1 MILHKLSAFSLVLWL
16 LFQTTVAPV
25 NKPAEI
31 KPEEL
36 SPELKIKA
44 VELLKAVARESQQFA
59 LPENRIRAQTLV
71 ADLMWE
77 EDEKAAR
84 AMFQNALVELQN
96 LFAAVADAGGVADE
110 MKSAEQAELY
120 GKRYAL
126 SELRREYVLTLAP
139 RDPQTALGALQSLKS
154 NDNQPSEGYD
164 PLSEQGLELQLAA
177 AIAKKDPD
185 KAYSL
190 AKNQLKDGISYQL
203 VESLKDLYKKDSE
216 LAAKLS
222 RDVLAKAKSVKIRTP
237 SANATNMSGNMSGTT
252 NISIGTTTGN
262 TTMIGDTNRPAV
274 TEIDFWQV
282 SSFLSAVSD
291 LNRQAAR
298 DKDKKLVPS
307 LTESEMKELVEL
319 LGNAFL
325 AERNPAPYA
334 LSSTMKDIARYSPAL
349 AQRIR
354 ARLGAEAVT
363 QLESQVE
370 SSSYYTEK
378 EGKTADELL
387 AEAEKSGGEM
397 RDTRLADAVWKALEE
412 QDAEKAQTI
421 ASKIKDRKS
430 YAYVFE
436 QIETALPL
444 AKARK
449 GDLQEVRKI
458 LATLSTDTERIN
470 TIAELAT
477 TLAAKNDTEAAKKL
491 LEEAVQLLPG
501 RVKNQ
506 EQLTASLQVVYAYS
520 LADPEQAFA
529 MIENNIAQMNEIINA
544 GVTLDEFYEYGSVE
558 NGELMFSAMNRHGL
572 MHVPRATDLVKNLAK
587 ADFDRAANL
596 AEKFGRPEIRLF
608 VRLKLTQSLLDPKA
622 AEREKTER
630 EQAQG
635 EYEGH

>member
-16 LFQTTVAPV
+16 LFQTTVPPI
-25 NKPAEI
+25 NKPAEN

-36 SPELKIKA
+36 SPELKTKA
-44 VELLKAVARESQQFA
+44 VELLKAVSRESQQFA
-59 LPENRIRAQTLV
+59 LPENRIRAQTLA
-71 ADLMWE
+71 ADLMWD

-96 LFAAVADAGGVADE
+96 LLASIETTTDAPDE
-110 MKSAEQAELY
+110 AKLSSKQAEDY
-120 GKRYAL
+120 SKRYAI

-139 RDPQTALGALQSLKS
+139 HDPQMALGALQSLKS
-154 NDNQPSEGYD
+154 NDKQPGEGYD
-164 PLSEQGLELQLAA
+164 PMSEQGLELQLAA

-237 SANATNMSGNMSGTT
+237 SAASANVSNMSGTMT
-252 NISIGTTTGN
+252 NANISIS
-262 TTMIGDTNRPAV
+262 GDTMRPAV

-282 SSFLSAVSD
+282 SSFLSAVSE

-298 DKDKKLVPS
+298 DKDKKLVPA

-334 LSSTMKDIARYSPAL
+334 LSSTMKDISRYSPAL

-354 ARLGAEAVT
+354 ARLGAEAVS
-363 QLESQVE
+363 QLESQAE

-387 AEAEKSGGEM
+387 AEAEKSDAGM

-412 QDAEKAQTI
+412 EDAEKAQTI

-458 LATLSTDTERIN
+458 LATLSSDTERIN

-558 NGELMFSAMNRHGL
+558 NGELLFSAMNRHGL
-572 MHVPRATDLVKNLAK
+572 MHVQRATDLVKNLAK
-587 ADFDRAANL
+587 ADFVHTAAL

-622 AEREKTER
+622 ADREKTER

>member
-25 NKPAEI
+25 NQPADAKPD
-31 KPEEL
+31 EL
-36 SPELKIKA
+36 APELKVKA
-44 VELLKAVARESQQFA
+44 VELLNAVARESQQFG
-59 LPENRIRAQTLV
+59 LPENRVRAQIVV
-71 ADLMWE
+71 ADLMWN

-96 LFAAVADAGGVADE
+96 LFAGIANPVVSEE
-110 MKSAEQAELY
+110 MKAAEQAEAY
-120 GKRYAL
+120 TKRYAL

-139 RDPQTALGALQSLKS
+139 HDPQTALDALQSLKS
-154 NDNQPSEGYD
+154 NDAEASEGYD
-164 PLSEQGLELQLAA
+164 PLSNQALELQLAA

-185 KAYSL
+185 KAYNL

-222 RDVLAKAKSVKIRTP
+222 RDILGKAKSVKIRTP
-237 SANATNMSGNMSGTT
+237 SAANAAAMSNTAMMTNVNVSNSAVA
-252 NISIGTTTGN
+252 S
-262 TTMIGDTNRPAV
+262 RPEV

-298 DKDKKLVPS
+298 DKDKKLVPA
-307 LTESEMKELVEL
+307 LTDNEMKELVEL
-319 LGNAFL
+319 IGNAFL
-325 AERNPAPYA
+325 AEKTPAPYA
-334 LSSTMKDIARYSPAL
+334 LSSAMKDIARYAPAL

-354 ARLGAEAVT
+354 TRLGAEAVK
-363 QLESQVE
+363 QLESQAE
-370 SSSYYTEK
+370 SNSYYTDK

-387 AEAEKSGGEM
+387 AEAEKSTADM
-397 RDTRLADAVWKALEE
+397 RDSRLADAVWKALEE
-412 QDAEKAQTI
+412 QDAEKAQMI
-421 ASKIKDRKS
+421 AGKIKDRKS
-430 YAYVFE
+430 YGYVFE
-436 QIETALPL
+436 QVETALPL
-444 AKARK
+444 AKARQ
-449 GDLQEVRKI
+449 GDLQEVRKM
-458 LATLSTDTERIN
+458 LATLSSDTERIN
-470 TIAELAT
+470 TISELAT
-477 TLAAKNDTEAAKKL
+477 TLAAKNDRETAKKIL
-491 LEEAVQLLPG
+491 AEAVQLLPG

-506 EQLTASLQVVYAYS
+506 EQLTASLQVVHAYS
-520 LADPEQAFA
+520 LADSEQAFA
-529 MIENNIAQMNEIINA
+529 LLENNIAQMNEIINA

-558 NGELMFSAMNRHGL
+558 RDELLYSAMNRHGL
-572 MHVPRATDLVKNLAK
+572 MHVQRASELMKNLAK
-587 ADFDRAANL
+587 ADFVRAVNL

-608 VRLKLTQSLLDPKA
+608 VRLKLAQSLLDPNA

>member
-16 LFQTTVAPV
+16 LFQTTVPPV
-25 NKPAEI
+25 NKPAEN

-36 SPELKIKA
+36 SPELKTKA

-59 LPENRIRAQTLV
+59 LPENRVRAQTLA
-71 ADLMWE
+71 ADLMWN

-139 RDPQTALGALQSLKS
+139 RDPQMALGALQSLKS
-154 NDNQPSEGYD
+154 NDKQPGEGYD
-164 PLSEQGLELQLAA
+164 PMSEQGLELQLAA

-222 RDVLAKAKSVKIRTP
+222 RDILAKAKSVKIRTP
-237 SANATNMSGNMSGTT
+237 SAASANTTNMSGTINT
-252 NISIGTTTGN
+252 NTSIS
-262 TTMIGDTNRPAV
+262 GDTMRPAV

-298 DKDKKLVPS
+298 DKDKKLVPA
-307 LTESEMKELVEL
+307 LTEAEMKELVEL

-325 AERNPAPYA
+325 AERNSAPYA
-334 LSSTMKDIARYSPAL
+334 LSSTMKDIARYSPTL

-354 ARLGAEAVT
+354 ARLGAEAVS
-363 QLESQVE
+363 QLESQIE

-387 AEAEKSGGEM
+387 AEAEKSGAEM

-412 QDAEKAQTI
+412 EDAEKAQTI

-436 QIETALPL
+436 QIETTLPL

-458 LATLSTDTERIN
+458 LATLSSDTERIN

-506 EQLTASLQVVYAYS
+506 EQLSASLQVVYAYS

-558 NGELMFSAMNRHGL
+558 NGELLFSAMNRHGL
-572 MHVPRATDLVKNLAK
+572 MHVQRATDLVKNLAK

-608 VRLKLTQSLLDPKA
+608 VRLKLAQSLLDPKA

>member
-16 LFQTTVAPV
+16 LFQTTVPPV
-25 NKPAEI
+25 NKPAEN

-59 LPENRIRAQTLV
+59 LPENRIRAQTLA

-237 SANATNMSGNMSGTT
+237 SAASANVSNISGTMTT
-252 NISIGTTTGN
+252 NTSIS
-262 TTMIGDTNRPAV
+262 GDTMRPAV

-298 DKDKKLVPS
+298 DKDKKLVPA
-307 LTESEMKELVEL
+307 LTEAEMKELVEL

-325 AERNPAPYA
+325 VERTPAPYA
-334 LSSTMKDIARYSPAL
+334 LSSTMKDIVRYSPAL

-354 ARLGAEAVT
+354 ARLGAEAVS

-387 AEAEKSGGEM
+387 AEAEKSGAEM

-412 QDAEKAQTI
+412 EDAEKAQTI

-430 YAYVFE
+430 YGYVFE

-458 LATLSTDTERIN
+458 LATLSTDAERIN

-506 EQLTASLQVVYAYS
+506 EQLTVSMQVVYAYS

-572 MHVPRATDLVKNLAK
+572 MHVQRATDLVKNLAK
-587 ADFDRAANL
+587 ADFDRTANL

-608 VRLKLTQSLLDPKA
+608 VRLKLTQSLLDSKA

>member
-16 LFQTTVAPV
+16 LFQTTVPPV
-25 NKPAEI
+25 NKPAEN

-36 SPELKIKA
+36 SQELKIKA

-59 LPENRIRAQTLV
+59 LPENRIRAQTLA
-71 ADLMWE
+71 ADLMWD

-96 LFAAVADAGGVADE
+96 LFAAVADAGGIADE
-110 MKSAEQAELY
+110 MKSTEQAELY

-139 RDPQTALGALQSLKS
+139 HDPQMALGALQSLKS
-154 NDNQPSEGYD
+154 NDKQPGEGYD

-237 SANATNMSGNMSGTT
+237 SAASANTTNMSGTMNT
-252 NISIGTTTGN
+252 NTSIS
-262 TTMIGDTNRPAV
+262 GDTLRPAV

-298 DKDKKLVPS
+298 DKDKKLVPA

-334 LSSTMKDIARYSPAL
+334 LSSAMKDIARYSPTL

-354 ARLGAEAVT
+354 ARLGAEAVR

-387 AEAEKSGGEM
+387 AEAEKSDAEM

-458 LATLSTDTERIN
+458 LATLSSDTERIN

-506 EQLTASLQVVYAYS
+506 EQLMASLQVVYAYS

-558 NGELMFSAMNRHGL
+558 NGELLFSAMNRHGL
-572 MHVPRATDLVKNLAK
+572 MHVQRATDLVKNLAK
-587 ADFDRAANL
+587 ADFDRTAAL

>member
-16 LFQTTVAPV
+16 LFQSATAPV
-25 NKPAEI
+25 NKPADN
-31 KPEEL
+31 KPDEL
-36 SPELKIKA
+36 SPELKTKA
-44 VELLKAVARESQQFA
+44 VELLNAVARESQQFA
-59 LPENRIRAQTLV
+59 FPENRVRAQTLA
-71 ADLMWE
+71 ADLMWN

-96 LFAAVADAGGVADE
+96 LFAQLAEVGNVEDE
-110 MKSAEQAELY
+110 MKSSEQAELY
-120 GKRYAL
+120 SKRYAL
-126 SELRREYVLTLAP
+126 SELRRDYVLTIAP
-139 RDPQTALGALQSLKS
+139 HDPQMALSALQSLKS
-154 NDNQPSEGYD
+154 GGNQTTEGYD

-177 AIAKKDPD
+177 AIAKKDPE

-203 VESLKDLYKKDSE
+203 VESLKDLFKKDSE

-222 RDVLAKAKSVKIRTP
+222 RDILAKTKSVKIRTP
-237 SANATNMSGNMSGTT
+237 SANTT
-252 NISIGTTTGN
+252 NTTVMTN
-262 TTMIGDTNRPAV
+262 ANSVTMSVETTRQTV

-282 SSFLSAVSD
+282 SSFLSAVSE

-298 DKDKKLVPS
+298 DKEKKLVPA
-307 LTESEMKELVEL
+307 LTDSEMKELVEL

-325 AERNPAPYA
+325 AEKTPAPYA
-334 LSSTMKDIARYSPAL
+334 LTTAMRDIARYSPAL

-354 ARLGAEAVT
+354 AKLGAEAVR
-363 QLESQVE
+363 QLENQAE

-378 EGKTADELL
+378 EGKNADELL
-387 AEAEKSGGEM
+387 AEAEKSSAEM
-397 RDTRLADAVWKALEE
+397 RDSRLADAVWKAIEE
-412 QDAEKAQTI
+412 QDPEKAQTI

-430 YAYVFE
+430 YSYIFE
-436 QIETALPL
+436 QVETALPL

-458 LATLSTDTERIN
+458 LATLSTNAERVS
-470 TIAELAT
+470 TITELAT
-477 TLAAKNDTEAAKKL
+477 TLAAKNENETAKKV
-491 LEEAVQLLPG
+491 LEEALQLLPG
-501 RVKNQ
+501 RLKNQ
-506 EQLTASLQVVYAYS
+506 ESLTSSLQVAYAYS

-544 GVTLDEFYEYGSVE
+544 GVTLDEFYDYGSVE
-558 NGELMFSAMNRHGL
+558 NGELLFSAMNRQGL
-572 MHVPRATDLVKNLAK
+572 MHVQRATDLMKNLAK
-587 ADFDRAANL
+587 ADFARAANL
-596 AEKFGRPEIRLF
+596 AEKFVRPEIRLF
-608 VRLKLTQSLLDPKA
+608 VRLKLAQSLLDPQA

>member
-25 NKPAEI
+25 NNPAAKPD
-31 KPEEL
+31 EL
-36 SPELKIKA
+36 APELKIKA
-44 VELLKAVARESQQFA
+44 VELLNAVARESQQFG
-59 LPENRIRAQTLV
+59 LPENRVRAQIV
-71 ADLMWE
+71 AADLMWD

-96 LFAAVADAGGVADE
+96 LFAGIADPAVSEE
-110 MKSAEQAELY
+110 MKTAEQAEAY
-120 GKRYAL
+120 TKRYAL

-139 RDPQTALGALQSLKS
+139 RDPQTALNALQSLKF
-154 NDNQPSEGYD
+154 DDTHASEGYD
-164 PLSEQGLELQLAA
+164 PLSNQALELQLAA

-185 KAYSL
+185 KAYNL

-222 RDVLAKAKSVKIRTP
+222 RDILAKAKSVKIRTP
-237 SANATNMSGNMSGTT
+237 SANMSNTAVMTNA
-252 NISIGTTTGN
+252 NISTSAVSS
-262 TTMIGDTNRPAV
+262 RPEV

-298 DKDKKLVPS
+298 DKDKKLVPA

-319 LGNAFL
+319 IGNAFL
-325 AERNPAPYA
+325 AERNAAPYS
-334 LSSTMKDIARYSPAL
+334 LSSVMKDIARYSPAL

-354 ARLGAEAVT
+354 VRLGAEAVK
-363 QLESQVE
+363 QLESQAE
-370 SSSYYTEK
+370 SSSYYTDK
-378 EGKTADELL
+378 EGKSADELL
-387 AEAEKSGGEM
+387 AEAEKTIGEM
-397 RDTRLADAVWKALEE
+397 RDSRFSDAVLKALEE

-421 ASKIKDRKS
+421 AGKIKDRKS
-430 YAYVFE
+430 YAYIFE
-436 QIETALPL
+436 QVETALPL

-449 GDLQEVRKI
+449 GDLQEVRKV
-458 LATLSTDTERIN
+458 LATLSSDTERIS
-470 TIAELAT
+470 TISELAI
-477 TLAAKNDTEAAKKL
+477 TLANKNDREAAKKL

-506 EQLTASLQVVYAYS
+506 EQLTASLQVVHAYS
-520 LADPEQAFA
+520 LADSEQAFA
-529 MIENNIAQMNEIINA
+529 MLENNIAQMNEIINA

-558 NGELMFSAMNRHGL
+558 RDELLYSAMNRHGL
-572 MHVPRATDLVKNLAK
+572 MHVQRASELMKNLAK
-587 ADFDRAANL
+587 ADFTRAANL

-608 VRLKLTQSLLDPKA
+608 VRLKLAQALLDPNA
-622 AEREKTER
+622 ATREKTER

>member
-16 LFQTTVAPV
+16 LFQTTVPPV
-25 NKPAEI
+25 NKPAEN

-59 LPENRIRAQTLV
+59 LPENRIRAQTLA
-71 ADLMWE
+71 ADLMWD

-177 AIAKKDPD
+177 AIARKDPD

-222 RDVLAKAKSVKIRTP
+222 RDILAKAKSVKIRTP
-237 SANATNMSGNMSGTT
+237 SAASGNMSNMTTMTT
-252 NISIGTTTGN
+252 NTSIS
-262 TTMIGDTNRPAV
+262 GDAMRPAV

-298 DKDKKLVPS
+298 DKDKKLVPA
-307 LTESEMKELVEL
+307 LTEAEMKELVEL

-325 AERNPAPYA
+325 AERTPAPYA
-334 LSSTMKDIARYSPAL
+334 LSTAMKDIARYSPAL

-354 ARLGAEAVT
+354 AKLGAEAVT

-387 AEAEKSGGEM
+387 AEAEKSDAGM

-458 LATLSTDTERIN
+458 LSTLSSDTERIN

-529 MIENNIAQMNEIINA
+529 MIESNIAQMNEIINA

-572 MHVPRATDLVKNLAK
+572 MHVQRATDLVKNLAK

>member
-1 MILHKLSAFSLVLWL
+1 
-16 LFQTTVAPV
+16 
-25 NKPAEI
+25 
-31 KPEEL
+31 
-36 SPELKIKA
+36 
-44 VELLKAVARESQQFA
+44 
-59 LPENRIRAQTLV
+59 
-71 ADLMWE
+71 
-77 EDEKAAR
+77 
-84 AMFQNALVELQN
+84 
-96 LFAAVADAGGVADE
+96 
-110 MKSAEQAELY
+110 
-120 GKRYAL
+120 
-126 SELRREYVLTLAP
+126 
-139 RDPQTALGALQSLKS
+139 
-154 NDNQPSEGYD
+154 
-164 PLSEQGLELQLAA
+164 
-177 AIAKKDPD
+177 
-185 KAYSL
+185 
-190 AKNQLKDGISYQL
+190 
-203 VESLKDLYKKDSE
+203 LYKKDSE

-222 RDVLAKAKSVKIRTP
+222 RDILAKAKSVKIRTP
-237 SANATNMSGNMSGTT
+237 SAASANMSNMSGTMNT
-252 NISIGTTTGN
+252 NTSIS
-262 TTMIGDTNRPAV
+262 GDMMRPAV

-282 SSFLSAVSD
+282 TSFLSAVSD

-298 DKDKKLVPS
+298 DKDKKLVPA
-307 LTESEMKELVEL
+307 LTEAEMKELVEL

-334 LSSTMKDIARYSPAL
+334 LSTAMKDIARYSPAL

-354 ARLGAEAVT
+354 ARLGAEAVS

-387 AEAEKSGGEM
+387 AEAEKSDAGM

-412 QDAEKAQTI
+412 EDAEKAQTI

-458 LATLSTDTERIN
+458 LVTLSSDTERIN

-477 TLAAKNDTEAAKKL
+477 TLAAKNELEAAKKL

-544 GVTLDEFYEYGSVE
+544 GVTLDEFYKYGSVE
-558 NGELMFSAMNRHGL
+558 NGELLFSAMNRHGL
-572 MHVPRATDLVKNLAK
+572 MHVQRATDLVKNLAK

>member
-16 LFQTTVAPV
+16 LFQSTVAPV
-25 NKPAEI
+25 NKPADN

-36 SPELKIKA
+36 SPELKTKA

-59 LPENRIRAQTLV
+59 LPENRARAQTV
-71 ADLMWE
+71 AADLMWD

-96 LFAAVADAGGVADE
+96 LFAAVADGIADE
-110 MKSAEQAELY
+110 MKSSEQAELY
-120 GKRYAL
+120 SKRHAL
-126 SELRREYVLTLAP
+126 SVLRREYVLTLAP
-139 RDPQTALGALQSLKS
+139 RDPQTALSALQSLKS
-154 NDNQPSEGYD
+154 NDKQPSEGYD

-237 SANATNMSGNMSGTT
+237 SANASNMGGMGN
-252 NISIGTTTGN
+252 IGVVNGN
-262 TTMIGDTNRPAV
+262 TSISGDITRPAV

-298 DKDKKLVPS
+298 DKDKKLVPA
-307 LTESEMKELVEL
+307 LTEAEMKELVEL
-319 LGNAFL
+319 LGNSFL

-334 LSSTMKDIARYSPAL
+334 LTSTMKDIARYSPAL

-354 ARLGAEAVT
+354 ARLGAEAVS

-387 AEAEKSGGEM
+387 AEAEKSDAGM

-412 QDAEKAQTI
+412 EDAEKAQTI

-436 QIETALPL
+436 QIETVLPL

-458 LATLSTDTERIN
+458 LATLSSDTERIN

-558 NGELMFSAMNRHGL
+558 NGELLFSAMNRHGL
-572 MHVPRATDLVKNLAK
+572 MHVQRATDLVKNLAK
-587 ADFDRAANL
+587 VNFDRTAAL
-596 AEKFGRPEIRLF
+596 AEKFGRLEIRLF
-608 VRLKLTQSLLDPKA
+608 VRLKLAQSLLDPKA

>member
-16 LFQTTVAPV
+16 LFQTTVPPV
-25 NKPAEI
+25 NKPAEN

-59 LPENRIRAQTLV
+59 LPENRVRAQTLA

-222 RDVLAKAKSVKIRTP
+222 RDILAKAKSVKIRTP
-237 SANATNMSGNMSGTT
+237 SAASGNMSGTMNT
-252 NISIGTTTGN
+252 NTSISVD
-262 TTMIGDTNRPAV
+262 TMRPAV

-298 DKDKKLVPS
+298 DKDKKLVPA
-307 LTESEMKELVEL
+307 LTEAEMKELVEL

-325 AERNPAPYA
+325 AERTPAPYA
-334 LSSTMKDIARYSPAL
+334 LSSAMKDIARYSPTL

-387 AEAEKSGGEM
+387 AEAEKSGSEM

-436 QIETALPL
+436 QIETTLP
-444 AKARK
+444 
-449 GDLQEVRKI
+449 
-458 LATLSTDTERIN
+458 
-470 TIAELAT
+470 
-477 TLAAKNDTEAAKKL
+477 
-491 LEEAVQLLPG
+491 
-501 RVKNQ
+501 
-506 EQLTASLQVVYAYS
+506 
-520 LADPEQAFA
+520 
-529 MIENNIAQMNEIINA
+529 
-544 GVTLDEFYEYGSVE
+544 
-558 NGELMFSAMNRHGL
+558 
-572 MHVPRATDLVKNLAK
+572 
-587 ADFDRAANL
+587 
-596 AEKFGRPEIRLF
+596 
-608 VRLKLTQSLLDPKA
+608 
-622 AEREKTER
+622 
-630 EQAQG
+630 
-635 EYEGH
+635 

>member
-16 LFQTTVAPV
+16 LFQSTTAPV
-25 NKPAEI
+25 TKPAEN
-31 KPEEL
+31 KPDEL
-36 SPELKIKA
+36 SPELKTKA
-44 VELLKAVARESQQFA
+44 VELLNAVGRESQQFA

-71 ADLMWE
+71 ADLMWN

-84 AMFQNALVELQN
+84 ALFQNALVELQN
-96 LFAAVADAGGVADE
+96 LFASVANAESAPDE
-110 MKSAEQAELY
+110 IKSSEQAELY
-120 GKRYAL
+120 GKRYSL

-139 RDPQTALGALQSLKS
+139 RDPQTALNALQSLKS
-154 NDNQPSEGYD
+154 NDVPPSDAYN
-164 PLSEQGLELQLAA
+164 PLSEEALELQLAA

-185 KAYSL
+185 KAYNL

-203 VESLKDLYKKDSE
+203 VESLKDLYTKDSE

-222 RDVLAKAKSVKIRTP
+222 RDILAKIKSVKIRTP
-237 SANATNMSGNMSGTT
+237 TAESGVANTAVTTNANISMSGDTT
-252 NISIGTTTGN
+252 
-262 TTMIGDTNRPAV
+262 RPSV

-291 LNRQAAR
+291 LNRLAAR
-298 DKDKKLVPS
+298 DKEKKLVPA
-307 LTESEMKELVEL
+307 LTDAEMKELVEL
-319 LGNAFL
+319 IGNAFL
-325 AERNPAPYA
+325 AERNAAPYA
-334 LSSTMKDIARYSPAL
+334 LTSTMKDISRYSPAL

-354 ARLGAEAVT
+354 ARVGAET
-363 QLESQVE
+363 IRQLESQAE
-370 SSSYYTEK
+370 TTSYYTEK

-387 AEAEKSGGEM
+387 AEAEKSGAEM
-397 RDTRLADAVWKALEE
+397 RDSRLADAVWKALEE

-421 ASKIKDRKS
+421 AAKIKDRKS
-430 YAYVFE
+430 YGYIFE
-436 QIETALPL
+436 QLETALPL

-458 LATLSTDTERIN
+458 LVTLSSDIERIN
-470 TIAELAT
+470 TISELAT
-477 TLAAKNDTEAAKKL
+477 TLAAKNERETAKKL

-506 EQLTASLQVVYAYS
+506 EQLTASLQIAYAYS
-520 LADPEQAFA
+520 LVDPEQAFS
-529 MIENNIAQMNEIINA
+529 MIENNIAQMNEIISA

-558 NGELMFSAMNRHGL
+558 NGELLFSAMNRQGL
-572 MHVPRATDLVKNLAK
+572 THVQRATDLMKSLAK
-587 ADFDRAANL
+587 ADFTRAANL
-596 AEKFGRPEIRLF
+596 AEKFGRTEIRLF
-608 VRLKLTQSLLDPKA
+608 VRLKLAQSLLDPNA